1 MAGLS
6 LFAVGQ
12 HDCKIA
18 TSLLNEIFQW
28 RPERIHD
35 VSCHVSVMDY
45 FKTFCLGYWGHTMP
59 WLLTSRAQRSY
70 GYGPF
75 IVQFELRERG
85 HVGFVDFDF
94 VEWNWSYENCLH
106 LNWNLSPFAHLTR
119 NPSPSTFF
127 LSKTTNLSFFSAITV
142 LRLPIARATQATT
155 APSLEKI
162 VSHFPFLDVQ

>member
-45 FKTFCLGYWGHTMP
+45 FKTFCVGYWGHTMP

-75 IVQFELRERG
+75 ILQFELRERG

-106 LNWNLSPFAHLTR
+106 LNWNLSPFAYTWLEIDHHLLSFLAKLQT
-119 NPSPSTFF
+119 SPSS
-127 LSKTTNLSFFSAITV
+127 L
-142 LRLPIARATQATT
+142 
-155 APSLEKI
+155 PSLCSASQSLELLKLLL
-162 VSHFPFLDVQ
+162 HPP